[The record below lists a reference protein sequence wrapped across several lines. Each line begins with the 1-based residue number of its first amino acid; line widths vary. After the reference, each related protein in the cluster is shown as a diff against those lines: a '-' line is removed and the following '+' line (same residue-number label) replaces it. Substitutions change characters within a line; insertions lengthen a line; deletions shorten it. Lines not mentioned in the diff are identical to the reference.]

1 MMGILFVNEDYQIDV
16 YVYLY
21 YNIEFNCVVFRCF
34 IISVNNLVY
43 KYIFIYLLYK
53 FVLDII

>member
-1 MMGILFVNEDYQIDV
+1 MMGILFVNEEYQIDV

-43 KYIFIYLLYK
+43 KYIFYI
-53 FVLDII
+53 FVV